1 MSFNTIRPATDRPPE
16 PMQPQKGRWAIVGVM
31 LRMALA
37 MAYKRPRA
45 WWRRQQ
51 KVWVI
56 ERIHTE
62 FGTKW
67 YYDAHNPGPF
77 TNYTHLAVKFR
88 HAKATRFTEILQQTY
103 PSFGISV
110 VDVETINPNP

>member
-1 MSFNTIRPATDRPPE
+1 MSFQTIRPSTDQLPK
-16 PMQPQKGRWAIVGVM
+16 PMQPQKGLMAMVGAM

-37 MAYKRPRA
+37 MAWKRPRA
-45 WWRRQQ
+45 WWRSKQ

-77 TNYTHLAVKFR
+77 TNYPHLAVLFR
-88 HAKATRFTEILQQTY
+88 HAKATRFAEILKETY
-103 PSFGISV
+103 PSHRISV
-110 VDVETINPNP
+110 VDIETVNPYP